1 MIGKIICGLRGLR
14 SNLAAVV
21 AILMC
26 STLCM
31 SSAIAEDEAR
41 KDLIE
46 LPITRPPVNG
56 EAVWVQIRAGVLPHG
71 AEIRVSTPDG
81 VLLGTVSSFP
91 ALRGQEA
98 AVTHTIPLPQ
108 NIITRRHVR
117 LRLEVEAPGK
127 RARAPQPREIESIN
141 LIYVPVSD

>member
-1 MIGKIICGLRGLR
+1 MTGKIICGLRGLR

-26 STLCM
+26 SALWG
-31 SSAIAEDEAR
+31 SAIAEDEAPQ
-41 KDLIE
+41 DLIE
-46 LPITRPPVNG
+46 LPITRPPANG

-71 AEIRVSTPDG
+71 TEIRVSTPDG

-127 RARAPQPREIESIN
+127 PARAPQPREIESIN
-141 LIYVPVSD
+141 LIYVPISD